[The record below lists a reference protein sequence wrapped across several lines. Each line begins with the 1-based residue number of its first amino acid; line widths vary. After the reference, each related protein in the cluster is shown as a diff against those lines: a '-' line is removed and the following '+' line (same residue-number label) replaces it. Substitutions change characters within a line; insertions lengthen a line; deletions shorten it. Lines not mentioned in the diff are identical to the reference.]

1 MAKQTPSQSQNLAQ
15 KAAEAQQSQE
25 QSFFR
30 YVTGLNYTV
39 IEIED
44 IKGDT
49 RNKTYKTYVYNP
61 ATDAGQMRD
70 IKSNSFNP
78 MMFRAGFNTWFDDRV
93 SVEIK
98 QGNARRPLRL
108 NDPFFLSPDGF
119 EVEYEAVPAGTLET
133 ISGKGMESQP
143 MANGVADPSYRQIGG
158 KLWYKVV
165 PVTERPVI
173 VIPEGARPYGENL
186 PILD

>member
-1 MAKQTPSQSQNLAQ
+1 MAKQAPNQSQNLAQ

-30 YVTGLNYTV
+30 YVTGLNYTI

-70 IKSNSFNP
+70 IKSNAFNP
-78 MMFRAGFNTWFDDRV
+78 MMFRKGFTTWFDDRV
-93 SVEIK
+93 SIQIE
-98 QGNARRPLRL
+98 QNGQRRDLKL
-108 NDPFFLSPDGF
+108 DDPFFLSPQGFDVKFEPVLDGS
-119 EVEYEAVPAGTLET
+119 LET
-133 ISGKGMESQP
+133 ISGKGQETQP
-143 MANGVADPSYRQIGG
+143 VNNGVADQSYRQIGG
-158 KLWYKVV
+158 KLWYKIV

-173 VIPEGARPYGENL
+173 VIPADAQPYTDV
-186 PILD
+186 PF